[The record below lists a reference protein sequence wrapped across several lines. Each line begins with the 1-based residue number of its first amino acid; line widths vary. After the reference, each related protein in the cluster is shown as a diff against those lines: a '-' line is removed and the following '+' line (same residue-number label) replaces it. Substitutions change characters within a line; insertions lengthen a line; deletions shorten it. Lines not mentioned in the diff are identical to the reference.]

1 MLRGDLRSQ
10 EKLGADDEN
19 EEGREANLH
28 DSLNPIPNFYY
39 LSSYMLCVGQES
51 PKGEKDSTV
60 TILSVICSYS
70 GECAI
75 VPFLHKVQL
84 SYKNIPD
91 SEITLFGHI
100 LCSFLMVLWRL

>member
-1 MLRGDLRSQ
+1 
-10 EKLGADDEN
+10 
-19 EEGREANLH
+19 
-28 DSLNPIPNFYY
+28 
-39 LSSYMLCVGQES
+39 MLCVGQES